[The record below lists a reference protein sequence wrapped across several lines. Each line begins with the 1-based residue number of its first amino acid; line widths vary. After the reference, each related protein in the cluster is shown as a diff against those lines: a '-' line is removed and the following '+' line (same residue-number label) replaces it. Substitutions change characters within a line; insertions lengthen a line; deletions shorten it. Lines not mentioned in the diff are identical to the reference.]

1 MTTTEQQQNP
11 LFINESVQ
19 FVLGDCLTAL
29 DALENKS
36 VDMIYLDP
44 PYDSG
49 RDYTLNAESDLG
61 FGDKWTGDEYR
72 AFIQAVVQKCALKLK
87 TTGTLFFHISA
98 DKMFI
103 PETVLRSAFPLVQPI
118 FWKKC
123 RSKNNVKTKLG
134 ATIDVIFKC
143 NLSKS
148 FVFNLVSQ
156 AKDET
161 YLKNSFKNADD
172 RGNYSLGHVV
182 TEPSKKGYMYEFEH
196 GGKTF
201 APKAGWRLKRED
213 LAALAAD
220 NRLHMPKTAKGN
232 LYKKIYLA
240 ENPGKPC
247 TDLWDDIHSL
257 AQGNEE
263 RKYPTAKPVALL
275 ERMIRIATNEGG
287 TILDPMCGSGT
298 TGAAAVAVGGG
309 RKCVMMDKN
318 PDAVEV
324 LVARFKDRPAI
335 VHI

>member
-1 MTTTEQQQNP
+1 MTEQQQQQ
-11 LFINESVQ
+11 LFMNESIR

-29 DALENKS
+29 DAVENKS

-72 AFIQAVVQKCALKLK
+72 AFIQEVVQKCALKLK
-87 TTGTLFFHISA
+87 TSGTLFFHISA

-103 PETVLRSAFPLVQPI
+103 PETVLRAAFPLVQPI

-172 RGNYSLGHVV
+172 RGNYSLGHIV

-201 APKAGWRLKRED
+201 APKAGWRIKRED
-213 LAALAAD
+213 LSALAAD

-275 ERMIRIATNEGG
+275 ERMIRIATNDGD

-298 TGAAAVAVGGG
+298 TGAATVAVGGG

-324 LVARFKDRPAI
+324 LVARFNGDNS
-335 VHI
+335 V

>member
-1 MTTTEQQQNP
+1 MTTTEQQNP
-11 LFINESVQ
+11 LFINEYVK
-19 FVLGDCLTAL
+19 FVLGDCLTTL

-36 VDMIYLDP
+36 IDMIYLDP

-49 RDYTLNAESDLG
+49 RDYTLNSESDLG

-87 TTGTLFFHISA
+87 TSGTLFFHISA

-103 PETVLRSAFPLVQPI
+103 PETVLRAAFPLVQPI

-143 NLSKS
+143 NSSKS

-172 RGNYSLGHVV
+172 RGNYSLGHIV

-201 APKAGWRLKRED
+201 APKSGWRIKSED

-298 TGAAAVAVGGG
+298 TGAATLAVGGG

-324 LVARFKDRPAI
+324 LAARFNDHSAI
-335 VHI
+335 VTI

>member
-1 MTTTEQQQNP
+1 MEPSFPHNSTLNP
-11 LFINESVQ
+11 STR
-19 FVLGDCLTAL
+19 FVLGDCLTLL
-29 DALENKS
+29 DSVENKT

-49 RDYTLNAESDLG
+49 RDYVLNADSALG

-72 AFIQAVVQKCALKLK
+72 AFIDQVVQKCVQKLK
-87 TTGTLFFHISA
+87 PSGTLFFHISA
-98 DKMFI
+98 DKMFV
-103 PETVLRSAFPLVQPI
+103 PETILRTHFPMVQPI

-134 ATIDVIFKC
+134 ATIDIIFKC
-143 NLSKS
+143 NLAKT

-161 YLKNSFKNADD
+161 YLKNSFKNADE
-172 RGNYSLGHVV
+172 RGHYSLGHIV

-201 APKAGWRLKRED
+201 APKTGWRIKRED

-220 NRLHMPKTAKGN
+220 GRLHMPKSAKGN

-257 AQGNEE
+257 AQGKEE
-263 RKYPTAKPVALL
+263 RTYPTAKPVALI
-275 ERMIRIATNEGG
+275 ERMIRIATNEGA
-287 TILDPMCGSGT
+287 IVLDPMCGSGT
-298 TGAAAVAVGGG
+298 TGLATLAVGGG
-309 RKCVMMDKN
+309 RTCILMDKN
-318 PDAVEV
+318 PDTVE
-324 LVARFKDRPAI
+324 LLNERFMSS
-335 VHI
+335 